1 MVCKKV
7 IYGALMIK
15 FPDWQKLIRDNLF
28 LLPALA
34 LPVVI
39 FAFTLSRYY
48 GFYYDNHYFN
58 LLALEM
64 MDKFRLCFYLG
75 STYSIHSTLFS
86 YLVYPFFYIFGPTDF
101 SMEFVSA
108 LFHLGVVIV
117 CYKLGK
123 DFFSKAF
130 GLIFAYLVAVAPL
143 YLINVYT
150 WNEYTLI
157 AFLNILS
164 VYYYLCAF
172 REHSGQKMILSSF
185 FYALSCLQAIYS
197 MLLLLFFVTYA
208 LINLI
213 NFRSDAANFNQE
225 SKSSGT
231 PIFLRIVF
239 YIGAALSF
247 LYLILLLRAMF
258 ISSYAPLYYAGIL
271 LLALL
276 SYFGF
281 RKLPGILQVTLRFHL
296 LFFVIAAV
304 ILLSA
309 DLFVQLD
316 VNFFGQQFGHYRD
329 TYYAGGLGPFRAPFV
344 FGGKALA
351 IFGRP
356 VYLSVL
362 SSIFAFR
369 TGYAKVAFD
378 IYESAR
384 VMVSYYRQCYDPAV
398 ILFFLFGI
406 AGLFFDIAR
415 RGYKRERLDTRQ
427 IFPLAW
433 LIASTAAF
441 VNVYPYHMLR
451 IYILPMPYLLAALGI
466 NYIADMAAYIYN
478 RRRFAG
484 TAALVVLTLFLSLRQ
499 VDFSVKNIFRKYRS
513 DKARSNYYLL
523 FHGWTYGRGYKEV
536 GDFLLKNAPLKID
549 GKFRSAFVYTISPY
563 TSHGIC
569 SIFYNDIDWYTQNK
583 IKIIY
588 DEIHTS
594 YNKYGSRASLI
605 QYLAYLFTL
614 YPDIETVFFADFYD
628 TKDNFAFFSK
638 MHPDIAYYKIIN
650 DDDTLDYDCV
660 LYKFDRDSWQSQLSA
675 NYTGQ

>member
-1 MVCKKV
+1 
-7 IYGALMIK
+7 MIK
-15 FPDWQKLIRDNLF
+15 FPDWRTLIKNNLLF
-28 LLPALA
+28 LPALA
-34 LPVVI
+34 MPAVI
-39 FAFTLSRYY
+39 FAFTISRYY

-75 STYSIHSTLFS
+75 STYSIHSTVFS

-164 VYYYLCAF
+164 VYYYLRAF
-172 REHSGQKMILSSF
+172 REHSAGKMALSGF
-185 FYALSCLQAIYS
+185 CYALSCLQAIYS

-213 NFRSDAANFNQE
+213 NNRRDAVNFKQGP
-225 SKSSGT
+225 KSSGVSV
-231 PIFLRIVF
+231 FLRVVF
-239 YIGAALSF
+239 YIGAVLAF
-247 LYLILLLRAMF
+247 FYLILLLRAMF
-258 ISSYAPLYYAGIL
+258 ISSFAPLYYAGIGL
-271 LLALL
+271 LIFLG
-276 SYFGF
+276 YFLF
-281 RKLPGILQVTLRFHL
+281 RKLPGILQEALRFHL
-296 LFFVIAAV
+296 LFFVLAAV
-304 ILLSA
+304 ILLLA

-329 TYYAGGLGPFRAPFV
+329 TYYAGGIGPFRAPFV
-344 FGGKALA
+344 FGGKALY

-378 IYESAR
+378 LSESAR
-384 VMVSYYRQCYDPAV
+384 IMVSYYRQCYDPAV
-398 ILFFLFGI
+398 NLFFLFGI
-406 AGLFFDIAR
+406 VGLFFDIAR
-415 RGYKRERLDTRQ
+415 RAYKRERLDTKQ

-433 LIASTAAF
+433 LIAATAAF
-441 VNVYPYHMLR
+441 VNIYPYHMLR

-466 NYIADMAAYIYN
+466 KYIGDLSAYVYN

-484 TAALVVLTLFLSLRQ
+484 TLALVALTLFLSLRQ
-499 VDFSVKNIFRKYRS
+499 IGFSVKNIFRKFTA
-513 DKARSNYYLL
+513 DKARYMYFPL
-523 FHGWTYGRGYKEV
+523 FHGWPYGRGYKEA
-536 GDFLLKNAPLKID
+536 GDFLLKNAPLKKD
-549 GKFRSAFVYTISPY
+549 GKFRSAFIFTISPY
-563 TSHGIC
+563 TSGGIC
-569 SIFYNDIDWYTQNK
+569 SIFYNDMDWYTQNK

-594 YNKYGSRASLI
+594 YNKYGSRESLI
-605 QYLAYLFTL
+605 QYLAYLFSL
-614 YPDIETVFFADFYD
+614 YPDIETLYFADFYD

-638 MHPDIAYYKIIN
+638 CHPDIAYYKIIN
-650 DDDTLDYDCV
+650 DDATLEYDCV
-660 LYKFDRDSWQSQLSA
+660 LYKFDRDSWQSQMSA
-675 NYTGQ
+675 NYTVE